1 MSWVYIWF
9 YKTIRKHASPANARL
24 QPHSEAIMM
33 EWLNNPKAPMLSA
46 TTELNFATW
55 LKLKHTC
62 LDKLQRSSNVDVA
75 SVNWRAT
82 TGLFLCFGNE
92 LKAILDA
99 SNRMLTLRS
108 SVSNPL
114 VVKSD
119 RDLSTPNSHP
129 AAARRAMPGRPL
141 VFTHWQWQH
150 FPLFY
155 DILFN
160 QNTFSGIMIQ
170 DGNMGWLWESGAQ
183 ICKEPYHLSY
193 IGAKHTD
200 FTGD

>member
-1 MSWVYIWF
+1 MLLW
-9 YKTIRKHASPANARL
+9 AS
-24 QPHSEAIMM
+24 
-33 EWLNNPKAPMLSA
+33 
-46 TTELNFATW
+46 
-55 LKLKHTC
+55 
-62 LDKLQRSSNVDVA
+62 

-82 TGLFLCFGNE
+82 PGLFLCFGNE
-92 LKAILDA
+92 LKAIWDA

-141 VFTHWQWQH
+141 AFTHWQWQH
-150 FPLFY
+150 LPLFY
-155 DILFN
+155 IILFN

-193 IGAKHTD
+193 IGAKHRLYRWLASFCFLYVVLSLLVVIVPGSQTV
-200 FTGD
+200 